1 MFVLVILLI
10 AVFTATFW
18 IGYRRVL
25 RFKHLTRTRVIT
37 VVFSA
42 MIILTI
48 MTAAHRWGF
57 FPQYIAARFTM
68 GLYIMVAGFFLGFST
83 KQYRLKRK
91 AGYLE
96 YVCRSLWS
104 DSLPKLISILL
115 IAFGIYRTQVLL
127 LGPFTGIG
135 ITSGLSL
142 ITFGLLGLTIQMV
155 PEFRENGL
163 LILDRFVYW
172 KKVMGYHWHDE
183 QTLQIEYLNIED
195 QITTFNTAIPP
206 DDHLRL
212 ERILS
217 QKMAEHEEERKQT
230 LMDNGLSASA

>member
-1 MFVLVILLI
+1 FLLLAFVIYHIQFLVLVLF
-10 AVFTATFW
+10 A
-18 IGYRRVL
+18 
-25 RFKHLTRTRVIT
+25 
-37 VVFSA
+37 
-42 MIILTI
+42 
-48 MTAAHRWGF
+48 
-57 FPQYIAARFTM
+57 
-68 GLYIMVAGFFLGFST
+68 
-83 KQYRLKRK
+83 
-91 AGYLE
+91 E
-96 YVCRSLWS
+96 
-104 DSLPKLISILL
+104 
-115 IAFGIYRTQVLL
+115 
-127 LGPFTGIG
+127 IG

-142 ITFGLLGLTIQMV
+142 ITLGQLGLSNLIV
-155 PEFRENGL
+155 PEFRDNGL

>member
-1 MFVLVILLI
+1 YMSNRLCFKSRVVVIYFV
-10 AVFTATFW
+10 W
-18 IGYRRVL
+18 
-25 RFKHLTRTRVIT
+25 
-37 VVFSA
+37 
-42 MIILTI
+42 
-48 MTAAHRWGF
+48 
-57 FPQYIAARFTM
+57 
-68 GLYIMVAGFFLGFST
+68 
-83 KQYRLKRK
+83 RL
-91 AGYLE
+91 
-96 YVCRSLWS
+96 LWS
-104 DSLPKLISILL
+104 VSLPILISFLL

-172 KKVMGYHWHDE
+172 KKVMGDHWHDE